1 MFNRTYIKCFSG
13 SPAGWGGRPPYSG
26 PGYPGGPPR
35 PGGPPGSWPPSDRPP
50 YGPGGYPSSPG
61 RPGPGVRPPFR
72 PDQQM
77 QRGPA
82 PRPVSCLNEIFDR
95 NDNAN
100 SSFVLR
106 WLLEDARRTTSLWTV
121 WSRPSHC
128 CSGGRSSPKLMFS
141 LLRVGGE

>member
-1 MFNRTYIKCFSG
+1 MFHRTYIKCFSG

-82 PRPVSCLNEIFDR
+82 PRPVSGLKIQGE
-95 NDNAN
+95 
-100 SSFVLR
+100 S
-106 WLLEDARRTTSLWTV
+106 E
-121 WSRPSHC
+121 
-128 CSGGRSSPKLMFS
+128 GGRNWLYHNIE
-141 LLRVGGE
+141 V